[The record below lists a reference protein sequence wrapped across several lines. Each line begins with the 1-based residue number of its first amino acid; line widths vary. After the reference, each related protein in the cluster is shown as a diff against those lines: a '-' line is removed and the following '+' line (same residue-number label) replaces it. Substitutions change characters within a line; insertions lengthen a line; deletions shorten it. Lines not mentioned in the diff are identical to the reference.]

1 MANQKLTDK
10 TALNEQVGSGDLLMV
25 VDVNDTSS
33 SAQGTSKK
41 QDFKYL
47 MQTDKIS
54 VSNAEFQDLGT
65 TPKTLIGALSGYMI
79 NVFRVTILCTHAAPD
94 DSAAAS
100 LRFTYDTSES
110 SNYWNE
116 YRRFMNGASTDA
128 SFCFAPFP
136 SSSGTCK
143 TTILNKPFS
152 MESSAD
158 FNGGFSADVY
168 VTYAYTKVL

>member
-1 MANQKLTDK
+1 MANQRLTDK
-10 TALNEQVGSGDLLMV
+10 TELAEQVGSGDLLMV
-25 VDVNDTSS
+25 VDVNDTTG
-33 SAQGTSKK
+33 SASGTSKK

-79 NVFRVTILCTHAAPD
+79 NVFRVTILCTHASPD
-94 DSAAAS
+94 DSAGAS
-100 LRFTYDTSES
+100 LRLTYFPGDATH
-110 SNYWNE
+110 YWYE
-116 YRRFMNGASTDA
+116 YRRFMNTSQFDSTY
-128 SFCFAPFP
+128 CFAPIP
-136 SSSGTCK
+136 SSLGTCK
-143 TTILNKPFS
+143 SSLLNKSFS
-152 MESSAD
+152 MESSVD

>member
-1 MANQKLTDK
+1 MANQKLTSK
-10 TALNEQVGSGDLLMV
+10 TALEEQVGSGDILMV
-25 VDVNDTSS
+25 VDVSDTSS

-100 LRFTYDTSES
+100 LRFTYDASES
-110 SNYWNE
+110 SNFWAE
-116 YRRFMNGASTDA
+116 YRRFMNSVSTDA
-128 SFCFAPFP
+128 SFCFAPSP

-143 TTILNKPFS
+143 TTLLNKPFS
-152 MESSAD
+152 MLSSAD
-158 FNGGFSADVY
+158 YNGGFSADVY

>member
-1 MANQKLTDK
+1 MANQRLTDK
-10 TALNEQVGSGDLLMV
+10 TELAEQVGSGDLLMV
-25 VDVNDTSS
+25 VDVNDTTG
-33 SAQGTSKK
+33 SASGTSKK

-79 NVFRVTILCTHAAPD
+79 NVFRVTILCTHASPD
-94 DSAAAS
+94 DSAGAS
-100 LRFTYDTSES
+100 LRFTYFPGDATH
-110 SNYWNE
+110 YWYE
-116 YRRFMNGASTDA
+116 YRRFMNTSQFNT

-136 SSSGTCK
+136 SQIGTCK
-143 TTILNKPFS
+143 SSLLNKSFS
-152 MESSAD
+152 MESSSD

>member
-1 MANQKLTDK
+1 MANQKLTSK
-10 TALNEQVGSGDLLMV
+10 TALEEQVGSGDILMV
-25 VDVNDTSS
+25 VDVSDTSS

-143 TTILNKPFS
+143 TTILNKYGRGS
-152 MESSAD
+152 RLYS
-158 FNGGFSADVY
+158 Y
-168 VTYAYTKVL
+168 K